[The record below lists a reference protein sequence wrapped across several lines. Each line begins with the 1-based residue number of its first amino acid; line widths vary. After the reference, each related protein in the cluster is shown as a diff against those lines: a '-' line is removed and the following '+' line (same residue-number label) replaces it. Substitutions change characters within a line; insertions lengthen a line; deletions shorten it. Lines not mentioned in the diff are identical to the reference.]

1 MTDENLT
8 KYKPG
13 WMNCKPTLTI
23 SNDDLWVSN
32 NIKLLTVDSSNI
44 LLWRGDAA
52 PDFTGCVDMYW
63 QCTVACDH
71 MCALC
76 TGDPLTSMYNSA
88 LYTCTHTHD
97 PWLCVRMCVWPS
109 GDHCL
114 CVHMCDCTHSWYT
127 GDPLV
132 TGKLVLSWAVEGGGA
147 GDLDDD
153 GKVVSAAAARHAHIH
168 APSLTHSLSS
178 LFLFLDPLSRG
189 WCNEDTHQVLVLA
202 LGRVNI
208 MLTLSGLKYSAVF
221 MRSRFWFSSLA
232 PRHSRVNAIG
242 QDIDLL
248 N

>member
-1 MTDENLT
+1 ML
-8 KYKPG
+8 
-13 WMNCKPTLTI
+13 LQI
-23 SNDDLWVSN
+23 SLVVW
-32 NIKLLTVDSSNI
+32 ICIDSA
-44 LLWRGDAA
+44 LWRV
-52 PDFTGCVDMYW
+52 TICVPSVPVTHW
-63 QCTVACDH
+63 HQCTTVH
-71 MCALC
+71 C
-76 TGDPLTSMYNSA
+76 THAHTHTWPMVVCTYVCVTQWWPLSVCTYVW
-88 LYTCTHTHD
+88 LYT
-97 PWLCVRMCVWPS
+97 
-109 GDHCL
+109 
-114 CVHMCDCTHSWYT
+114 SWYT

-153 GKVVSAAAARHAHIH
+153 GKVVSAAARHAHIH

-208 MLTLSGLKYSAVF
+208 MLTLSGLKYSAVI
-221 MRSRFWFSSLA
+221 MRSRFWFSSIA

>member
-1 MTDENLT
+1 MTGGCCSRFHWLCG
-8 KYKPG
+8 Y
-13 WMNCKPTLTI
+13 
-23 SNDDLWVSN
+23 V
-32 NIKLLTVDSSNI
+32 LTVHCGVWPYVCPLYRWPTDIN
-44 LLWRGDAA
+44 
-52 PDFTGCVDMYW
+52 VQ
-63 QCTVACDH
+63 QCTVH
-71 MCALC
+71 MHTHTWPMVVC
-76 TGDPLTSMYNSA
+76 TYVCVTQWWPLSVCTYVW
-88 LYTCTHTHD
+88 LYT
-97 PWLCVRMCVWPS
+97 
-109 GDHCL
+109 
-114 CVHMCDCTHSWYT
+114 SWYT

>member
-1 MTDENLT
+1 ML
-8 KYKPG
+8 
-13 WMNCKPTLTI
+13 LQI
-23 SNDDLWVSN
+23 SLVVW
-32 NIKLLTVDSSNI
+32 ICIDSA
-44 LLWRGDAA
+44 LWRVTICVPSVPVTHWHQCTTVHCTHAH
-52 PDFTGCVDMYW
+52 THMTHGCVY
-63 QCTVACDH
+63 V
-71 MCALC
+71 
-76 TGDPLTSMYNSA
+76 
-88 LYTCTHTHD
+88 
-97 PWLCVRMCVWPS
+97 CVWPS

-153 GKVVSAAAARHAHIH
+153 GKVVSAAARHAHIH

-208 MLTLSGLKYSAVF
+208 MLTLSGLKYSAVI
-221 MRSRFWFSSLA
+221 MRSRF
-232 PRHSRVNAIG
+232 
-242 QDIDLL
+242 
-248 N
+248 